1 MPPPD
6 RDNVGEAAV
15 RGDTAGESRLVASAR
30 AAFALRWWLLAL
42 LVYVVVMRH
51 LQNIDPAQPTKLR
64 FAKHAWFSGIGAV
77 SLAALALTSRRA
89 ISDRLAML
97 TAWLVSMGFLG
108 LMLHHVVVSHVV
120 RSKWMSVIHA
130 LAIVAALLA
139 ACAYPLFSAERRRAC
154 VAVLI
159 AAIGTLVLARGF
171 VLLASPHPWIDVYTL
186 AKEAAA
192 ALWRGENPYAADYG
206 NLYQG
211 TGLDLGYSPGYN
223 YFPAM
228 LIVNSLSARLLF
240 DVRTAYVLA
249 EGLCALFLMRN
260 ARALG
265 WSQTTAWTIALLWAA
280 NSLSFQI
287 VEKWNDSLP
296 LAAMFATLA
305 MLAER
310 RFVWAGV
317 AFGLG
322 CATKQYIPLAALPIL
337 VWAWKTEPLPNVKR
351 FVFASG
357 AAFLV
362 VCAPFLLNQPD
373 WFLHR
378 ALFHFAN
385 TPFRGDSM
393 SILNGLKIWLGFPNE
408 SRVISISPFVGLGL
422 GMAGALA
429 LVWQGRPQSATGA
442 DRAADMHRLI
452 TALLIVWAGFFH
464 SIKQSHL
471 NYHYFYF
478 SLCSLLLFSMVQRK
492 PAEPEQR
499 PAVVDSDSR
508 QQADVHP
515 AVAGAR

>member
-1 MPPPD
+1 M
-6 RDNVGEAAV
+6 AW
-15 RGDTAGESRLVASAR
+15 AR
-30 AAFALRWWLLAL
+30 AAFALRWWVLAL
-42 LVYVVVMRH
+42 LIYCVVMRH

-77 SLAALALTSRRA
+77 SLAALAQFARRT

-97 TAWLVSMGFLG
+97 TAWLLSLGFLG
-108 LMLHHVVVSHVV
+108 LMVHHVVVSHVV
-120 RSKWMSVIHA
+120 RGKWMSVIHV
-130 LAIVAALLA
+130 LAIAALGCASL
-139 ACAYPLFSAERRRAC
+139 AYPLFSAGRLRAC
-154 VAVLI
+154 VAFLV
-159 AAIGTLVLARGF
+159 AAIGALLLARGF
-171 VLLASPHPWIDVYTL
+171 VLLASPHPWIDVFTL

-192 ALWRGENPYAADYG
+192 AFWRGENPYAADYG

-228 LIVNSLSARLLF
+228 LIVNSLSAGLLY

-265 WSQTTAWTIALLWAA
+265 WSQTTAWAIALVWCA

-322 CATKQYIPLAALPIL
+322 CATKQYVPLAALPLL
-337 VWAWKTEPLPNVKR
+337 VWLWKSEPFLQVKR
-351 FVFASG
+351 FVLASG
-357 AAFLV
+357 AAFLL

-393 SILNGLKIWLGFPNE
+393 SIINGLKMWLGFPAE
-408 SRVISISPFVGLGL
+408 SRVIAISPFVGLGL
-422 GMAGALA
+422 GMTCAL
-429 LVWQGRPQSATGA
+429 LVVWQARRQPAAASGE
-442 DRAADMHRLI
+442 RAAEMHRLLS
-452 TALLIVWAGFFH
+452 ALLIVWAAFFH

-492 PAEPEQR
+492 ASGTTER
-499 PAVVDSDSR
+499 AALVDSDGR
-508 QQADVHP
+508 READVHA